1 MQSCKSCK
9 PSWVYSQGSA
19 LPRRDFWSF
28 LEIMA
33 VLEVDNFVR
42 PGVVMNTV
50 VGFLRLITLAGL
62 LLWLPKVKAL
72 FGGDM

>member
-1 MQSCKSCK
+1 
-9 PSWVYSQGSA
+9 
-19 LPRRDFWSF
+19 
-28 LEIMA
+28 MA
-33 VLEVDNFVR
+33 VFEVVNFVR

>member
-1 MQSCKSCK
+1 M
-9 PSWVYSQGSA
+9 
-19 LPRRDFWSF
+19 F
-28 LEIMA
+28 
-33 VLEVDNFVR
+33 EVVNFVR

-62 LLWLPKVKAL
+62 LWLPKVKAL